1 MASGSISAII
11 KYSQVKNN
19 LTTTAAGGVL
29 DARQGKALKDSLTP
43 KVKTY
48 QFGSLQTYSPGP
60 YYLLIPNVPS
70 KAGFTATVIISAS
83 MIGWSGLGVNPAI
96 QLTNSN
102 QLYVFYTMNTSITSS
117 AYVTVRFVYI

>member
-19 LTTTAAGGVL
+19 LTTTAVGGVL
-29 DARQGKALKDSLTP
+29 DARQGKALNDKFTHKS
-43 KVKTY
+43 KVYSFTNLA
-48 QFGSLQTYSPGP
+48 QYSPGP
-60 YYLLIPNVPS
+60 YYLQISNVSS
-70 KAGFTATVIISAS
+70 KAGFSPNFLINAS
-83 MIGWSGLGVNPAI
+83 MVGWSGLGVNPNI
-96 QLTNSN
+96 QLTNGD